1 MKKIAKKGIAI
12 LIILLIA
19 ITTSNVY
26 AQSTITV
33 DKKTYLWTESQR
45 QTKFHTTKGYAFC
58 ITPNRTGPSEGKT
71 MTYKSKQ
78 SKGGVLYLFDKTG
91 YSDSDY
97 LATQL
102 AIWLYDSNHMSE
114 FWKNHSNLDVV
125 KKAKAL
131 SAEASKNSNY
141 THTPSVKLTTSSSNL
156 SITSDNKY
164 YRSGVITVTME
175 NATEAK
181 LTLEGAPAGATIV
194 NSNYSA
200 ISNATNNA
208 KIYVQIPEEKVT
220 GTVNF
225 SIKAEANGQLAEIER
240 EEEEAKA
247 ILGYFDVETF
257 RYQCPDAFKDE
268 ASFETFYKRLITLQK
283 DYQIYLDDE
292 ASRQLDRSVGIYTRM
307 KNWLDAFSDT
317 EHVVDLKVEKSVAR
331 EHIDRMYR
339 LVGMMMFSH
348 CTRAYAELDRVVCKQ
363 MNRFYLTYRK
373 HRLRKWLRSIGEA
386 IIHVFDVNMNR
397 KGLIGTICHGVIKL
411 YIGREGRNFG
421 HIMETVVQ
429 VMRYVHFS
437 DRYSPQ
443 EFFEGKRIPS
453 HEEQDLYGRVF
464 MAMIHKS

>member
-1 MKKIAKKGIAI
+1 MPQYIWEGVYSI
-12 LIILLIA
+12 L
-19 ITTSNVY
+19 NVLVPSVVLALFAAY
-26 AQSTITV
+26 YQ
-33 DKKTYLWTESQR
+33 
-45 QTKFHTTKGYAFC
+45 
-58 ITPNRTGPSEGKT
+58 NRRKREIQIEGK
-71 MTYKSKQ
+71 
-78 SKGGVLYLFDKTG
+78 
-91 YSDSDY
+91 
-97 LATQL
+97 L
-102 AIWLYDSNHMSE
+102 AINRIDGYE
-114 FWKNHSNLDVV
+114 QI
-125 KKAKAL
+125 L
-131 SAEASKNSNY
+131 SCFY
-141 THTPSVKLTTSSSNL
+141 
-156 SITSDNKY
+156 
-164 YRSGVITVTME
+164 
-175 NATEAK
+175 
-181 LTLEGAPAGATIV
+181 EGQDIHEV
-194 NSNYSA
+194 S
-200 ISNATNNA
+200 
-208 KIYVQIPEEKVT
+208 
-220 GTVNF
+220 
-225 SIKAEANGQLAEIER
+225 LR

-247 ILGYFDVETF
+247 ILGHFDVETF